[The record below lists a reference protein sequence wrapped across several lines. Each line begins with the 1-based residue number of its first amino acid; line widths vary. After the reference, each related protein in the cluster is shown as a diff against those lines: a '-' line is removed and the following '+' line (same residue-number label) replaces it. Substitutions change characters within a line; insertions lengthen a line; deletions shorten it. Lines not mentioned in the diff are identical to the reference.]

1 MSKSARYIPSL
12 SFDWLTP
19 VYDPILR
26 WGMREETFKRD
37 FIQGSRIQPGMHVLD
52 LGCGTGT
59 LTIMLKQAP
68 PEAAVTGLDGDLK
81 VLEIARTKAT
91 RAGVELKLDQGTA
104 FQLPY
109 QDGSFDRVLTCL
121 VMHHLTGEDKQRAF
135 GEIYRVLR
143 TRGELHILDFG
154 KQRGIYGRLAS
165 IFIKRMEQAGDNING
180 LIPIMMR
187 RAGFVQVEVLGCYQT
202 ILGSLS
208 QYRGRKPSSNLS
220 GLSVR
225 HCQ

>member
-1 MSKSARYIPSL
+1 MSKSTRYIPAL

-26 WGMREETFKRD
+26 WGMREKSFKREL
-37 FIQGSRIQPGMHVLD
+37 ILRSLIKPGMHVLD

-59 LTIMLKQAP
+59 LTIMLKQVN

-81 VLEIARTKAT
+81 VLEIAHTKAT
-91 RAGVELKLDQGTA
+91 RAKVEIKLDQGMA

-109 QDGSFDRVLTCL
+109 RDGSFDRVLTCL

-143 TRGELHILDFG
+143 TCGELHVLDFG
-154 KQRGIYGRLAS
+154 KQRGIYGSLAS

-180 LIPIMMR
+180 LLPIMMR
-187 RAGFVQVEVLGCYQT
+187 RAGFEQVEELDCYQT

-208 QYRGRKPSSNLS
+208 LYRSRKLS
-220 GLSVR
+220 
-225 HCQ
+225 